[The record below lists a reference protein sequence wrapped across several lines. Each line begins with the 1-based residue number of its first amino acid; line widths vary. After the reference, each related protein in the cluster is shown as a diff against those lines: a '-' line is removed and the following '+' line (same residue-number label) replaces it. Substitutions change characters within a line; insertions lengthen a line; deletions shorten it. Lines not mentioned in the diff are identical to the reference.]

1 MHAVKVVIPVLNTSI
16 LFLDRHLIEDMFND
30 LCRIA
35 EEGHLK
41 APRNT
46 LHELKDY
53 RTALDNALKPFVS
66 RKQLLVIN
74 SL

>member
-1 MHAVKVVIPVLNTSI
+1 MHAVKVSIHVFNTST
-16 LFLDRHLIEDMFND
+16 FLDRHMIEDMFND
-30 LCRIA
+30 LCCIA
-35 EEGHLK
+35 EKGHLK